1 MKSNALLG
9 WRSGLLAILV
19 ILQGC
24 AAAPGFNSVPE
35 SLAPPPSADGDRP
48 AEGAVTPITPE
59 LILAQRA
66 SHPRTL
72 GDDVQQLLG
81 TPASYRI
88 GPGDVLG
95 VTVYDH
101 PELTSSFIPPTTVAD
116 PASIAP
122 APGFVVS
129 ETGQLSFPYV
139 GLFKAEGMTVQQV
152 EDHLKR
158 NLARVYKDPQ
168 VTVRIQAFRSKRVFV
183 EGEVRA
189 PGLQV
194 FTDIP
199 MTLPEAISRA
209 GGILPEGDRSSVMLT
224 RGGKSTIVD
233 MVALAQTGVDPTRI
247 PLQSGDIVYVRNR
260 EERKVIVAG
269 EVLKPSAVLMR
280 NGRLS
285 LSDALGEVGGVDLA
299 TANPRQIYVVR
310 NEPAGGQKIFHLD
323 ARTPSSLALA
333 DGFDLEPKDLVY
345 VDPVG
350 LVRWSRIINLI
361 LPSAQSA
368 NLIRGT
374 YR

>member
-1 MKSNALLG
+1 MKTNALFG
-9 WRSGLLAILV
+9 WRGGLLVVLLV
-19 ILQGC
+19 LQGC
-24 AAAPGFNSVPE
+24 AAAPGFNDVPA
-35 SLAPPPSADGDRP
+35 SLAPPAADSEKP
-48 AEGAVTPITPE
+48 VEGAITPITPE

-66 SHPRTL
+66 SHPRAP
-72 GDDVQQLLG
+72 GDDVRRLLG
-81 TPASYRI
+81 KPEPYRI

-95 VTVYDH
+95 ITVYDH

-116 PASIAP
+116 PASVAP

-129 ETGQLSFPYV
+129 DTGQMSFPYV
-139 GLFKAEGMTVQQV
+139 GLFKAEGMTAQEV
-152 EDHLKR
+152 ENRLKHD
-158 NLARVYKDPQ
+158 LARVYKNPE
-168 VTVRIQAFRSKRVFV
+168 VSVRIQAFRSRRVFV
-183 EGEVRA
+183 EGEVRT

-199 MTLPEAISRA
+199 MTLPEVISRA
-209 GGILPEGDRSSVMLT
+209 GGILSTGDRSAVMLT
-224 RGGKSTIVD
+224 RGGASTMVD
-233 MVALAQTGVDPTRI
+233 MVGMAEAGLDPTRI
-247 PLQSGDIVYVRNR
+247 PLQSGDIVFVRSR

-269 EVLKPSAVLMR
+269 EVVKPSAVLMR

-285 LSDALGEVGGVDLA
+285 LGDALGEVGGVDLG

-333 DGFDLEPKDLVY
+333 DGFDLAPKDLVY

-361 LPSAQSA
+361 LPSAQGA
-368 NLIRGT
+368 YLVRDT
-374 YR
+374 YK

>member
-9 WRSGLLAILV
+9 WRGGLLAVLI

-24 AAAPGFNSVPE
+24 AAAPGFNSAPE
-35 SLAPPPSADGDRP
+35 ILAPPPSADNDKP
-48 AEGAVTPITPE
+48 AEGVITPITPE
-59 LILAQRA
+59 LIVAQRA
-66 SHPRTL
+66 SHPKTL
-72 GDDVQQLLG
+72 GEDVQRLLG
-81 TPASYRI
+81 KTEAYRI

-139 GLFKAEGMTVQQV
+139 GLFKAEGMTAQEV
-152 EDHLKR
+152 EDHLR
-158 NLARVYKDPQ
+158 TRLARVYKDPQ
-168 VTVRIQAFRSKRVFV
+168 VSVRVQAFRSKRVFV
-183 EGEVRA
+183 EGEVRV

-209 GGILPEGDRSSVMLT
+209 GGILPTGDRSSVMLT
-224 RGGKSTIVD
+224 RGKTSTVVD
-233 MVALAQTGVDPTRI
+233 MVGMAEVGADPTGI
-247 PLQSGDIVYVRNR
+247 PLKNGDIIYVRNR

-269 EVLKPSAVLMR
+269 EVLRPSAVLMR
-280 NGRLS
+280 NGRLT
-285 LSDALGEVGGVDLA
+285 LNDALAEVGGVDLG

-323 ARTPSSLALA
+323 ARTASSLALA
-333 DGFDLEPKDLVY
+333 DGFDLEPKDVVY